1 MHDFI
6 KDKSI
11 KSIFFDSRFS
21 SQTIGIIWIESFA
34 FALLIGLYQKSI
46 LWGVGLGLSLILLEG
61 IPLMSV
67 LYTMLFP
74 LAEAILIFQIVVER
88 SQTEVG
94 FLTALAA
101 FYILTT
107 LHKRAGKIDHIAFGY
122 AMILFDLILIAATR
136 FLAIRMF
143 HPRFLLLLF
152 AVFFIAMLPRLRIVL
167 SILLAA
173 TTAISVYLYIMS
185 VLGMPYAFL
194 SAAFFFLYSGS
205 AYLWAC
211 LGNDLIELT
220 KQKKLQRL
228 LEEKKPEFPQIKS
241 RMYEKY
247 PVLAEQYR
255 YYQISVCTNIE
266 ERNAFETD
274 WQHYLLY
281 LEASGKNITFNQFF
295 DREKLYRIRRYKD
308 NPYRAVSRQS
318 SARQA
323 AASFSNPVVSG
334 YFAGVTDIASLKKRY
349 RELLKIYHPDNQNGD
364 TTVSRQIREEYDAL
378 SKKLKS

>member
-34 FALLIGLYQKSI
+34 FALLIGLYHKSI

-74 LAEAILIFQIVVER
+74 LAEAIVIFQIVVER

-173 TTAISVYLYIMS
+173 ATAISVYLYIMS

-194 SAAFFFLYSGS
+194 SAAFFSCIPE
-205 AYLWAC
+205 A
-211 LGNDLIELT
+211 LIYGPA
-220 KQKKLQRL
+220 
-228 LEEKKPEFPQIKS
+228 LE
-241 RMYEKY
+241 
-247 PVLAEQYR
+247 
-255 YYQISVCTNIE
+255 
-266 ERNAFETD
+266 
-274 WQHYLLY
+274 
-281 LEASGKNITFNQFF
+281 
-295 DREKLYRIRRYKD
+295 
-308 NPYRAVSRQS
+308 
-318 SARQA
+318 
-323 AASFSNPVVSG
+323 
-334 YFAGVTDIASLKKRY
+334 
-349 RELLKIYHPDNQNGD
+349 
-364 TTVSRQIREEYDAL
+364 TT
-378 SKKLKS
+378 